1 MSRTKGTKFISFSFT
16 LPIPSIKKDSGRL
29 FVDKAGEM
37 LICAKAR
44 IAASLGDIP
53 LAFADPKE
61 EEVKITLES
70 VHFNGT
76 DILPVLNLPDARP
89 LLASVNRAALNN
101 LQSILSNK

>member
-1 MSRTKGTKFISFSFT
+1 MLKGTKNISFSFT

-29 FVDKAGEM
+29 FVDKAGEL

-53 LAFADPKE
+53 LAFANPKE
-61 EEVKITLES
+61 DEVKITLES
-70 VHFNGT
+70 VYFNGT
-76 DILPVLNLPDARP
+76 DILLVLNLPDAWQ

-101 LQSILSNK
+101 LYSILSNK

>member
-1 MSRTKGTKFISFSFT
+1 MTKGTKFISFSFSM
-16 LPIPSIKKDSGRL
+16 PIPSIRKGEGRL
-29 FVDKAGEM
+29 FIEKAGEL

-70 VHFNGT
+70 VHYSGI
-76 DILPVLNLPDARP
+76 DILPVLNLTDARP

-101 LQSILSNK
+101 LESILNQR

>member
-29 FVDKAGEM
+29 FVDKEGEL

-70 VHFNGT
+70 VHYGGI
-76 DILPVLNLPDARP
+76 DLLPVLGLPEART
-89 LLASVNRAALNN
+89 LLASVNKAAMNN
-101 LQSILSNK
+101 LQSILQSE